1 MTKENEK
8 TKTVTNETGLNS
20 PSVIMSQNARTGM
33 PDFTE
38 VNQYLP
44 LIASPSLILIS
55 LQDTAVSA
63 TVEPSGTMDL
73 NKTHTAARTNQ

>member
-1 MTKENEK
+1 
-8 TKTVTNETGLNS
+8 
-20 PSVIMSQNARTGM
+20 MSQNARTGM

-55 LQDTAVSA
+55 LQDTVASA
-63 TVEPSGTMDL
+63 AVEPSGTVDL
-73 NKTHTAARTNQ
+73 NKTHTAERSNQ

>member
-1 MTKENEK
+1 
-8 TKTVTNETGLNS
+8 
-20 PSVIMSQNARTGM
+20 MSQNASTGM

-44 LIASPSLILIS
+44 LIAPPSLILIS

-63 TVEPSGTMDL
+63 AMEPSGTMDL
-73 NKTHTAARTNQ
+73 NKTSIATRANQENMLVKMWNSSLPGY